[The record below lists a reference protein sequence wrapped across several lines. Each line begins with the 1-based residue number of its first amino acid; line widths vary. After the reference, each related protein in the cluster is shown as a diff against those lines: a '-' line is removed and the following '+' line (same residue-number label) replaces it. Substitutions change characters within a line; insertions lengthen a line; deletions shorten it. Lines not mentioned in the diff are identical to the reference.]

1 MLGWK
6 TEGHAMG
13 FLDAICEGSFVR
25 KPDGR
30 TLFFP
35 WGALGRGYLIPSEE
49 RCRRM
54 RRECKILFVVN
65 LCTLPILVV
74 PFYERV
80 GLLPFA
86 GAALVLV
93 GFAVLRLAL
102 MTRGLVPTAERITRR
117 EGIGRTLQ
125 ALRTGRSDGSETR

>member
-6 TEGHAMG
+6 REGRAMR

-30 TLFFP
+30 LLFFP
-35 WGALGRGYLIPSEE
+35 WGILGRAYEVPSEE
-49 RCRRM
+49 RWRRM
-54 RRECKILFVVN
+54 RRELKILFVVN
-65 LCTLPILVV
+65 LFALPILVV

-86 GAALVLV
+86 AAALVVV
-93 GFAVLRLAL
+93 GLAVLRLAL
-102 MTRGLVPTAERITRR
+102 MTRGLVPTPERTTRR
-117 EGIGRTLQ
+117 EGIGRTLR
-125 ALRTGRSDGSETR
+125 ALRTRRRGGETR